1 MADIYEIVKNM
12 SRSDK
17 IYYFKNVTPQ
27 KNDYD
32 NFMTY
37 RRVEK
42 HRNKYKAKYNE
53 YMAALKAKSR
63 KAESDLYCLQN
74 NKDVAINRVKK
85 ILKILM
91 SYPSKLKKLM
101 MIIIINYKN
110 SKTKIDEINKKH

>member
-53 YMAALKAKSR
+53 YMA
-63 KAESDLYCLQN
+63 
-74 NKDVAINRVKK
+74 
-85 ILKILM
+85 
-91 SYPSKLKKLM
+91 
-101 MIIIINYKN
+101 
-110 SKTKIDEINKKH
+110 EIMNIWLN